1 MRRRR
6 DLELIRNE
14 ASTADCGLA
23 SRLNVMRR
31 VEHKPYPLE
40 RNHVMLLIR
49 TTLWVIAAYSALRG
63 VEEWHAS
70 SKVASAMEAP
80 IAVEV
85 GFSH

>member
-1 MRRRR
+1 
-6 DLELIRNE
+6 
-14 ASTADCGLA
+14 
-23 SRLNVMRR
+23 
-31 VEHKPYPLE
+31 
-40 RNHVMLLIR
+40 MLLIR

-63 VEEWHAS
+63 VEEWRAS